1 MCSRGLRGIVLSL
14 LVGTILATSDKV
26 TCTSQMERDDRAAT
40 QLKQRL
46 QQFYAENSQHFRLN
60 ETVFLCAE
68 HKMGTAFVGTLIR
81 KLLSLLP
88 YDQRC
93 ILKDC
98 NFEGGSSTQPAM
110 CNMVELVNGTL
121 QRVPV
126 PRSSYCKSLDS
137 YGRETPWN
145 QWDMSKGS
153 IVLCPHGGF
162 RNYTEAPFTNGGRLV
177 QFLRDPWGTATS
189 NYAYTLKGTAGIRH
203 FPLLLL

>member
-1 MCSRGLRGIVLSL
+1 
-14 LVGTILATSDKV
+14 
-26 TCTSQMERDDRAAT
+26 MERDDRAAT

-93 ILKDC
+93 ILK
-98 NFEGGSSTQPAM
+98 GGSSTQPAM

-121 QRVPV
+121 QRVPGRDHHDVTAHIHHDEDSLACAQVVLRTCSTWVTCSATKFLLQEFGQLWARDAVESVGHVEGQHCLV
-126 PRSSYCKSLDS
+126 PTWR
-137 YGRETPWN
+137 
-145 QWDMSKGS
+145 
-153 IVLCPHGGF
+153 F
-162 RNYTEAPFTNGGRLV
+162 
-177 QFLRDPWGTATS
+177 
-189 NYAYTLKGTAGIRH
+189 
-203 FPLLLL
+203 